1 MERRF
6 FVEKIGQQAILAG
19 DEFSHAKNVLRL
31 GVGDELTYVISYAN
45 PYEEPSTVT
54 ITDADTYD
62 LYGYAEEKLE
72 D

>member
-31 GVGDELTYVISYAN
+31 GVGDELVRQARDGVQRAGRKN
-45 PYEEPSTVT
+45 FR
-54 ITDADTYD
+54 
-62 LYGYAEEKLE
+62 
-72 D
+72 

>member
-31 GVGDELTYVISYAN
+31 GVGDELVLLTAAERNIR
-45 PYEEPSTVT
+45 PSSRR
-54 ITDADTYD
+54 
-62 LYGYAEEKLE
+62 
-72 D
+72 